1 MRANFGRRNLR
12 SKFVALLKL
21 YFIFCFNFNVENAP
35 TTIAEIIVAYFEKK
49 AELSCGKNFAE
60 LSELCWGKILLS
72 WASWATAHFS
82 FFRRLHSSAQLN
94 SPFFQTGWLKNSL
107 YFVNKALFRD
117 FVWFLWKRNHSVLRK
132 IQLLR
137 KSAQQLSFFRQAP
150 SSAQQK
156 FSLAQL
162 STIFSTAQLSSGESA
177 RSED

>member
-21 YFIFCFNFNVENAP
+21 YFLFCFNFNVENAP

-49 AELSCGKNFAE
+49 KLSWAVE
-60 LSELCWGKILLS
+60 KILLS

-82 FFRRLHSSAQLN
+82 FFWRLHSSAQLN

>member
-49 AELSCGKNFAE
+49 AELS
-60 LSELCWGKILLS
+60 WGKILLS

>member
-21 YFIFCFNFNVENAP
+21 YFLFCFNFNVENAP

-49 AELSCGKNFAE
+49 SWAELWKKFCWAERAE
-60 LSELCWGKILLS
+60 LQLTSAFSEGY
-72 WASWATAHFS
+72 T
-82 FFRRLHSSAQLN
+82 AQLN

-162 STIFSTAQLSSGESA
+162 STIFSTAQLCSGESA